1 MKSRTR
7 LIVWLT
13 AGAVLVAGGAVGW
26 TLSRDPGRRPPLP
39 GVPGTPFSDGGSS
52 IYTYVTATEPFDF
65 MDRHWDYG
73 ATTFA
78 SITDQIESG
87 ALTDRGITNLM
98 VYGPYA
104 STGQWRG
111 LPATGDLMDFDPANG
126 TVDDWRAMVSA
137 ANERGIT
144 VTIYI
149 ALLYLHPTSPLFVQ
163 AERDRAAGV
172 DSWQSQLFLWDER
185 EPNGAT
191 PPSEPPPD
199 SQIERPS
206 EGDWAFSDVAQR
218 WYATS
223 WGLPALNY
231 ASDATMEFAQE
242 VLAFWMDN
250 GVQGF
255 ELDAP
260 QTMWGFH
267 TGGAGG
273 EGELRH
279 AELVGFPHEY
289 RPEWQ
294 VYVTAEGMGVY
305 TAQAAIDRI
314 GYTDFMLN
322 ADSDEDSFA
331 LDAAS
336 DPQALTLDELEAH
349 YVSFLDHR
357 RLVGRTSSAPA
368 TQSHQAA
375 SLRAFN
381 LAVQG
386 GSGALI
392 SIDQQILV
400 DALPPADVQALF
412 DVTTAL
418 AASPAE
424 APAASRE
431 RLPTSP
437 SATGYALLRTS
448 TDGAQHALNLFNFAA
463 TPAEITVDL
472 AGSRVAIDQYTT
484 DLLTGDAG
492 PDISNGILTVTL
504 PGHGWL
510 FLEVAAAAPAPSV
523 IIDSAADGWSTGG
536 DWSEVVDAS
545 AYGGGRLGGSEA
557 GGFGE
562 HVFSGTSVE
571 VRGPVWPGG
580 ADQVEVFVDGVSVG
594 IHSQR
599 APELRHGVLLAAV
612 DDLEPGEHSLR
623 IEQREGEPGWA
634 AVDYLRTH

>member
-13 AGAVLVAGGAVGW
+13 AGAVLVAGGAAW
-26 TLSRDPGRRPPLP
+26 ALSRDPGRRPLP
-39 GVPGTPFSDGGSS
+39 GVPGKPFSEGGSS

-65 MDRHWDYG
+65 MGKHWDYG
-73 ATTFA
+73 PTTFA
-78 SITDQIESG
+78 SISDQIESG
-87 ALTDRGITNLM
+87 ALTDLGITNLM

-126 TVDDWRAMVSA
+126 TVDDWRTMVTA
-137 ANERGIT
+137 ANDRGIT

-149 ALLYLHPTSPLFVQ
+149 ALLYLHPTSPIFTQ

-172 DSWQSQLFLWDER
+172 DSWQSELFLWDER
-185 EPNGAT
+185 QPNGAP
-191 PPSEPPPD
+191 PPSEPPSE
-199 SQIERPS
+199 SQVERPS

-231 ASDATMEFAQE
+231 ASDATMDFAKQ
-242 VLAFWMDN
+242 VLEFWMDN

-255 ELDAP
+255 EIDAP

-267 TGGAGG
+267 TAGAGG

-294 VYVTAEGMGVY
+294 VYTTAEGMGVY
-305 TAQAAIDRI
+305 SAQAAIDRV
-314 GYTDFMLN
+314 GYTDIMLN
-322 ADSDEDSFA
+322 ADSDDDSFA
-331 LDAAS
+331 LQAAR
-336 DPQALTLDELEAH
+336 DPQEFTLDELEAH
-349 YVSFLDHR
+349 SVSFIDHR
-357 RLVGRTSSAPA
+357 RLLGRTVSAPA
-368 TQSHQAA
+368 TQSDQPAA
-375 SLRAFN
+375 LRAFN
-381 LAVQG
+381 LAVHG

-392 SIDQQILV
+392 SVDQQILI
-400 DALPPADVQALF
+400 DALPAADVQALF

-431 RLPTSP
+431 RLPASP
-437 SATGYALLRTS
+437 TASAYAVLRTS
-448 TDGAQHALNLFNFAA
+448 TDGSTHALNLFNFAA
-463 TPAEITVDL
+463 TPTEITVDL
-472 AGSRVAIDQYTT
+472 AGSRVVADQHTT
-484 DLLTGDAG
+484 DLLTGAPG
-492 PDISNGILTVTL
+492 PEIRDGVLTITL

-510 FLEVAAAAPAPSV
+510 FLEVAAARPAEIV
-523 IIDSAADGWSTGG
+523 IVDSADDGWRTGG
-536 DWSEVVDAS
+536 GWSEVLDAS

-562 HVFSGTSVE
+562 HVFNGTSVD

-580 ADQVEVFVDGVSVG
+580 ADRVEVFVDGISVG
-594 IHSQR
+594 VHSQR
-599 APELRHGVLLAAV
+599 GPELRHGVLLAGA
-612 DDLEPGEHSLR
+612 DNLEPGEHTLR
-623 IEQREGEPGWA
+623 IEHLGGEPGFA
-634 AVDYLRTH
+634 SVDYFRADD